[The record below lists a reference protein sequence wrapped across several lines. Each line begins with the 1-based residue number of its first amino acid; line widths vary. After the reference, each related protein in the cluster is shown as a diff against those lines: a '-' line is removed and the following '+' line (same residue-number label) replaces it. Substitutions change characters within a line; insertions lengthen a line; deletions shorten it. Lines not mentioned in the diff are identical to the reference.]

1 MNALIQLFTL
11 HLCVLGKWG
20 QRKDLLGLAVGGQ
33 CHHWACEGEIWEDS
47 DQAHFGLLSVSGCLG
62 LSLASV
68 NCSESLFFYSSPFSP
83 FTANSSP
90 KQSSQLIS
98 PFQCS
103 RTGGSVSLRTLLGD
117 PLSYSQVTS
126 YFQSTP
132 CEIPYLVHSLLKQVV
147 LHPSSLSSL
156 SAFYTAHTYTPRAF
170 LCSVCEKGEA
180 NWILPCDLRNAL
192 IPAKWVRFAQTAVGQ
207 RSLQLVP
214 RAQGLVCII
223 LSPKGRAELRLTLC
237 VWVPRYIWFVLHLP
251 RVAEF
256 PMEYLSSKHQLK
268 ALSCTRYLVQ
278 GQSLSGHTPLGLLSG
293 SAFFFIGV

>member
-68 NCSESLFFYSSPFSP
+68 NCSESLFFYSSLFFPPSQQIP
-83 FTANSSP
+83 P
-90 KQSSQLIS
+90 KQSSQLLS
-98 PFQCS
+98 PFLCI

-132 CEIPYLVHSLLKQVV
+132 CVIPYLVHSLLKQVV
-147 LHPSSLSSL
+147 LHASSLSWL
-156 SAFYTAHTYTPRAF
+156 SAFLTAHTHSMGMSIF
-170 LCSVCEKGEA
+170 CLWEG
-180 NWILPCDLRNAL
+180 
-192 IPAKWVRFAQTAVGQ
+192 
-207 RSLQLVP
+207 RS
-214 RAQGLVCII
+214 
-223 LSPKGRAELRLTLC
+223 
-237 VWVPRYIWFVLHLP
+237 
-251 RVAEF
+251 
-256 PMEYLSSKHQLK
+256 
-268 ALSCTRYLVQ
+268 
-278 GQSLSGHTPLGLLSG
+278 
-293 SAFFFIGV
+293 